1 MHLITVQTAID
12 ASLNHVWACWT
23 EENHITQWNFASDD
37 WCCPAARVDLRVGGE
52 FHYEMAA
59 KDGSMS
65 FDFWGTYT
73 KIEPQKTLEIAI
85 GDGRNMYVS
94 FHEDAAGTT
103 VIEQFEPENENPED
117 MQQEGWQMILTN
129 FKKHAERK

>member
-1 MHLITVQTAID
+1 MHLLKVQATIE
-12 ASLNHVWACWT
+12 ASLNHTWACWT
-23 EENHITQWNFASDD
+23 EEHHITQWNFATDD
-37 WCCPAARVDLRVGGE
+37 WCCPSAKNDLRVGGE

-59 KDGSMS
+59 KDGTAS

-73 KIEPQKTLEIAI
+73 KIEPGKTLDIAL

-94 FHEDAAGTT
+94 FEASAAGTT

-117 MQQEGWQMILTN
+117 MQEAGWGMVLAN

>member
-1 MHLITVQTAID
+1 MHLITVQTTID
-12 ASLNHVWACWT
+12 ASLDHVWACWT

-85 GDGRNMYVS
+85 GDGRNMYVT
-94 FHEDAAGTT
+94 FKEDAAGTT
-103 VIEQFEPENENPED
+103 ITEQFEPENQNPED
-117 MQQEGWQMILTN
+117 MQQAGWQMILSN

>member
-1 MHLITVQTAID
+1 MHLITVQTTID

-23 EENHITQWNFASDD
+23 EANHITQWNFASDD
-37 WCCPAARVDLRVGGE
+37 WYCPAARVDLRVGGE

-59 KDGSMS
+59 KDGTMS

-103 VIEQFEPENENPED
+103 VIEQFEPENENPEE

>member
-1 MHLITVQTAID
+1 MHLITVQTTID

-23 EENHITQWNFASDD
+23 EANHITQWNFASDD

-59 KDGSMS
+59 KDGTMS

-73 KIEPQKTLEIAI
+73 KIEPKKTLEIAI